1 MVLHF
6 TKDGQPQPLET
17 VAWDDD
23 LNAGLIKLDIPSIN
37 PDQEAERFALA
48 LRGALRK
55 AEREFGDGYF
65 NAVLVDL
72 IRESD
77 LTRYPEIAEVL
88 AHSTA
93 LGLDHEGK
101 TTRSY
106 NLCRE
111 MIADAIG
118 ARAYELKKNLGY
130 IEEEAKPILIRAIEQ
145 YLDERFSVSSRRRL
159 GLL

>member
-23 LNAGLIKLDIPSIN
+23 LNAGLIRLGIRSI
-37 PDQEAERFALA
+37 DSDHEAQRFSVALC
-48 LRGALRK
+48 GALRK
-55 AEREFGDGYF
+55 AEREFGDGYL

-72 IRESD
+72 IRDSD
-77 LTRYPEIAEVL
+77 LTRHSEIAEVL
-88 AHSTA
+88 KHSTA
-93 LGLDHEGK
+93 LGLDREGK
-101 TTRSY
+101 TTRSF

-111 MIADAIG
+111 MVADAIG
-118 ARAYELKKNLGY
+118 ARAHELKEDLGY
-130 IEEEAKPILIRAIEQ
+130 TEEEAKPILIRAIVQ